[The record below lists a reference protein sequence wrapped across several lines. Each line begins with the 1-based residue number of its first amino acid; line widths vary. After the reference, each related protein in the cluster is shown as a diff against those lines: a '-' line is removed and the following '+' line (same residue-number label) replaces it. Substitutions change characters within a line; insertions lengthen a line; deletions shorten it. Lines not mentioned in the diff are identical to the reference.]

1 MMTFI
6 DTSNDEDL
14 LTHEVSDEAL
24 EAAGAYEEAANFT
37 LAACTNLWH
46 CAA

>member
-6 DTSNDEDL
+6 DTSNEEDL

-24 EAAGAYEEAANFT
+24 EAAGAYEVADNFT
-37 LAACTNLWH
+37 LSACTNMWH